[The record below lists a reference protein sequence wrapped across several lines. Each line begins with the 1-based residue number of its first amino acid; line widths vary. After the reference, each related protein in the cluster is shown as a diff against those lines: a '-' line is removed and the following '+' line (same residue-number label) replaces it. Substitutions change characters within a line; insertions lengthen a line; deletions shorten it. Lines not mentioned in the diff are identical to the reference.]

1 MFEISAIRKN
11 KISFEDYDFKQDLEL
26 RLFLSKLD
34 KNSVSVLEEIIYS
47 SLKTAIDKILKNL
60 EISKIEL
67 IKILK
72 NFEKFNLLKIENEN
86 IEIDK
91 KIRNFF
97 EFECQR
103 FDKNFKEDLYFVSR
117 LLQKIPIHVLPIW
130 YYLPRSS
137 NNIFNSI
144 IEKFFKT
151 PNLYKR
157 YLDNIEHET
166 PLFTFAIQEIFKSEN
181 FTIETKLIKDKF
193 SFTDEELTEALIFLE
208 LNFICFVTY
217 VEIDCEYIETATLFT
232 EYKTFLNHLKTFKTI
247 EIKDLDNLIK
257 KRDSDFGFVQD
268 MHFVLES
275 LQKPS
280 EIKSIKDKLKKH
292 ISKIDP
298 KIHIAN
304 SYLDSV
310 IDKLIKIK
318 YVSFKDNILSK
329 NDSSNEWLLMD
340 NEKKVLHLYYHPL
353 NTFQYENFNEISLK
367 EAEKSISKVINC
379 GYVYFDDFIINSFA
393 NVSEERSIELKPFGK
408 SYKYVFPTYNIEE
421 KKFIKSVIFDRLFE
435 AGIVSIGSIK
445 AKDCFRVT
453 KLGKLLFEEV

>member
-1 MFEISAIRKN
+1 M
-11 KISFEDYDFKQDLEL
+11 
-26 RLFLSKLD
+26 
-34 KNSVSVLEEIIYS
+34 
-47 SLKTAIDKILKNL
+47 
-60 EISKIEL
+60 
-67 IKILK
+67 K
-72 NFEKFNLLKIENEN
+72 NFLKPQI
-86 IEIDK
+86 
-91 KIRNFF
+91 
-97 EFECQR
+97 
-103 FDKNFKEDLYFVSR
+103 Y
-117 LLQKIPIHVLPIW
+117 
-130 YYLPRSS
+130 
-137 NNIFNSI
+137 
-144 IEKFFKT
+144 
-151 PNLYKR
+151 
-157 YLDNIEHET
+157 
-166 PLFTFAIQEIFKSEN
+166 
-181 FTIETKLIKDKF
+181 IKDKF

-421 KKFIKSVIFDRLFE
+421 TKFIKSVIFDRLFE